1 MFKISTKYQS
11 NSDYKA
17 ILINKNSNLSK
28 LGILLDLKSLNI
40 LRDKASKN
48 KRGFTFISRV
58 QNGNFGNIY
67 FFNINEC
74 KNEFEYQNIGG
85 KIVSEAL
92 NLKKDSIELI
102 TSFLPNQLKK
112 KTIISNIL
120 IGFLSRNY
128 FFNNYKSKKIFLIL
142 KKLI

>member
-1 MFKISTKYQS
+1 MFKISTKYQL

-28 LGILLDLKSLNI
+28 LNSLLDLKSLNI
-40 LRDKASKN
+40 LKDKASKN
-48 KRGFTFISRV
+48 KRGFTFVSRV

-67 FFNINEC
+67 FFNISEN

-92 NLKKDSIELI
+92 NLKKDSVELI
-102 TSFLPNQLKK
+102 TSFLPKQLKK
-112 KTIISNIL
+112 RIIISNIL
-120 IGFLSRNY
+120 IGFLSKNY
-128 FFNNYKSKKIFLIL
+128 FLNNYK
-142 KKLI
+142 